1 MIRICFV
8 MVLLPDSPVP
18 KIDQNRNYLFIRFLG
33 YKSHMVHKSTEI
45 NETTLNILKLCDK
58 TPRETKSRPV
68 LHLRQRRL

>member
-18 KIDQNRNYLFIRFLG
+18 KIDQNRNYLFIRFFGG

-45 NETTLNILKLCDK
+45 NETTLKILKLCNK

-68 LHLRQRRL
+68 LHL